1 MCCGILINDY
11 ALQLEEAVVDG
22 DQEEDNST
30 SNFSEL
36 LLRFSDYLEQPR
48 RYER

>member
-11 ALQLEEAVVDG
+11 ALQLEKAVVDG
-22 DQEEDNST
+22 EHV
-30 SNFSEL
+30 FSEL
-36 LLRFSDYLEQPR
+36 LLRFSDYLRVKNNHR

>member
-22 DQEEDNST
+22 DKEEDNST
-30 SNFSEL
+30 NTIS
-36 LLRFSDYLEQPR
+36 
-48 RYER
+48 